1 MQRLFL
7 KMHKNFIFSFKMH
20 KNLIWMYKI
29 CSDKIKIAW
38 SSIFKSFKKI
48 YYFMLLINDNSTTNI
63 FKRKSRAIFT
73 SYIKG

>member
-38 SSIFKSFKKI
+38 SSIFKSFKKNI
-48 YYFMLLINDNSTTNI
+48 LLYAINKWQQYDKYLLIVNNKIN
-63 FKRKSRAIFT
+63 KN
-73 SYIKG
+73 